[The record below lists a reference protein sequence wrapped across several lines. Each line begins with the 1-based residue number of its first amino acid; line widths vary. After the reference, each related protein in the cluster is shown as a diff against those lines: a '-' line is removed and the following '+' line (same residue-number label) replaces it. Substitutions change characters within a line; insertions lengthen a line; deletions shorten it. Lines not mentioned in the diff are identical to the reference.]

1 MLNICKWLLVSI
13 SFVFPLVACASSPHC
28 DGKENWAASMAFVH
42 LKNANIFTNENIDFS
57 KTEVLLLASE
67 LKGDGLYLQ
76 LHKVNYYKNNGA
88 QITVI
93 TENMASASE
102 CSESPVKVYL
112 VSEIYGA

>member
-1 MLNICKWLLVSI
+1 
-13 SFVFPLVACASSPHC
+13 
-28 DGKENWAASMAFVH
+28 MAFVH
-42 LKNANIFTNENIDFS
+42 LKNANILRNEDVDFS

-67 LKGDGLYLQ
+67 LKADGLYLQ
-76 LHKVNYYKNNGA
+76 LHKVNYYKSNGA

-102 CSESPVKVYL
+102 CSESPVRVYL